1 MNIFVLDTNPKLCAQ
16 MHCDKHVVKMIL
28 EHAQMMCTTHHLHP
42 SGYGR
47 AYNIPYKVTHKNH
60 PCTVWL
66 RESITNY
73 QWLYSMTYW
82 LNEEYKIRFN
92 HDVNHKSWD
101 VIQSLPICPSI
112 PYIGRTEFAQ
122 AMPDDYKDKNAVKAY
137 RKYYNMDKIK
147 LHKWTNSNTPEW
159 IRSVLE

>member
-1 MNIFVLDTNPKLCAQ
+1 
-16 MHCDKHVVKMIL
+16 
-28 EHAQMMCTTHHLHP
+28 
-42 SGYGR
+42 
-47 AYNIPYKVTHKNH
+47 
-60 PCTVWL
+60 
-66 RESITNY
+66 
-73 QWLYSMTYW
+73 MTYW